1 MTILERM
8 NLRPLP
14 VFAAG
19 DTQGGGGG
27 SDTTK
32 AGGGD
37 DTTKGGGGDDTTK
50 GGGGDDTQAGGDQP
64 DPLEKWRDLMADGDT
79 ELANELKRSKTMK
92 DFGKRFKDMRT
103 KLSKG
108 AALAEDQMPDEEAD
122 PDGAKAWRE
131 ARGVPDKPT
140 GYELPDPVKAKL
152 TDEDKPIVDDFMAKA
167 HKLGWSKPRVAE
179 AVQWYTDLQEAVEI
193 DRRKADDTAIK
204 EVTTTLRS
212 DWGPDYKANTA
223 LVEKTATELVPGVD
237 WFEARLPDGRLLK
250 HIPEVANALLEIGQW
265 KFGDLEL
272 ETGGKGG
279 GKSRVEELQAEM
291 KKDIREWRR
300 HPEKARE
307 LQALLAKREAR
318 ESRSR

>member
-1 MTILERM
+1 MTILDRM

-14 VFAAG
+14 VFAPEGEGATGSTGPAG
-19 DTQGGGGG
+19 PTGDGSTGATGSTGGTGATGPTG
-27 SDTTK
+27 E
-32 AGGGD
+32 GD
-37 DTTKGGGGDDTTK
+37 
-50 GGGGDDTQAGGDQP
+50 

-108 AALAEDQMPDEEAD
+108 AALAEDEMPDEAKD

-140 GYELPDPVKAKL
+140 GYELPDTVQKKL

-179 AVQWYTDLQEAVEI
+179 AVQWYTDLQEAVEV
-193 DRRKADDTAIK
+193 DRHKADEIALKDAK
-204 EVTTTLRS
+204 EALRS
-212 DWGPDYKANTA
+212 DWGPDNKANTA
-223 LVEKTATELVPGVD
+223 LVEKTAAELVPGVD

-272 ETGGKGG
+272 EAGGKGG
-279 GKSRVEELQAEM
+279 GKNRIDELQGLL
-291 KKDIREWRR
+291 KKDMKEWRR
-300 HPEKARE
+300 HPEWAQE
-307 LQALLAKREAR
+307 LQGLLAKRDAR
-318 ESRSR
+318 QASRSR